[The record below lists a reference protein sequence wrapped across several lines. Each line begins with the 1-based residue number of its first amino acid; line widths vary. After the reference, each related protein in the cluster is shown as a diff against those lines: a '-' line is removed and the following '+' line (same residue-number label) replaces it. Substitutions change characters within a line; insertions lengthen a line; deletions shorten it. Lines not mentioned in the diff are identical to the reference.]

1 MFMDIPMTTI
11 NENLLE
17 SPVHSSLFE
26 AFEPASNN
34 KEKNY
39 YIRGKFATIE
49 MVNNNKRFYPR
60 ALWEREVE
68 KYQDEIKN
76 GTINTLME
84 WDHPADRLEV
94 DPSQAIGKITK
105 LWIEGNYV
113 MGEAVIFDTPKAEVL
128 KSMIKHGVQISVSSR
143 ARGRV
148 DNAGV
153 VQEFNLIT
161 FDFVAKPSDKSATMY
176 GLYEK
181 YLNATNEAEGNM
193 IHSRGQYV
201 SIPSKYKFITLDK
214 DGIFNAHITKPK
226 NRDGLWVSKENIRI
240 GSLKLDSKKLDSVLN
255 KGETARDFRIRETKE
270 AIWSINGTINIERAL
285 TTVNAYGHYY
295 AIKTLELDEGI
306 NQMSESDTQNITN
319 DAVLESLV
327 RQVRTKDS
335 IIDDLKEEINM
346 LRESRSNES
355 AGVTVKFDAT
365 ELTFPSDFKWITFDP
380 NSGDIFIWKDEPKW
394 DEYEAEFDGGKGKYI
409 GSFTIDDE
417 KQYEM
422 ATQLGGEGLEDLAK
436 LCKVQLKPGVNIDA
450 KIKNLKKSWVKN
462 VKLDRDEFS
471 LNNTKKYALSYIGES
486 QGIGKYSKQNKLN
499 ENTMKA
505 IVFRGAKYA
514 IPEEYNFVS
523 IGMNGLVLHRA
534 KPKFDFQYGEINSS
548 GELVIGEFE
557 VMPEYAHEA
566 YGDGDE
572 DFWDLMDED
581 YDYGNKIIGIAMK
594 KSPKD
599 WVLELKG
606 EVTDITKFIANNDFI
621 ESEYEMLIDELNE
634 SQRRKDLGRRY
645 SRMNESRSR
654 LNGTRGIKSRRRLNE
669 GDITNTVLDN
679 RHDFYHDYN
688 THRGYEDADFHY
700 RRAGERL
707 SQTHRHQDHSLLRDT
722 DPASST
728 YSGEAEYLRIAKL
741 LQQTFG
747 RDNVVGSRLDKDID
761 TGLTVRGYAAG
772 IEEEPRFA
780 ENGLDFIQRTLSES
794 YDTKEPNKVNRRKN

>member
-1 MFMDIPMTTI
+1 MFMDIPMTTL

-26 AFEPASNN
+26 AFEPTSDN

-68 KYQDEIKN
+68 KYQEEIKN

-181 YLNATNEAEGNM
+181 YLDATNESSGNM
-193 IHSRGQYV
+193 IVARSQYV
-201 SIPSKYKFITLDK
+201 SIPEVYKFLTLDK
-214 DGIFNAHITKPK
+214 DGVFNAHITKPRNTK
-226 NRDGLWVSKENIRI
+226 GQWISKDNIKVGFI
-240 GSLKLDSKKLDSVLN
+240 DLDVNKLAGVLKKDESV
-255 KGETARDFRIRETKE
+255 EEFRIRETKD
-270 AIWSINGTINIERAL
+270 AIWALSGTLNIEKAL
-285 TTVNAYGHYY
+285 TTINAYGHFY
-295 AIKTLELDEGI
+295 AIKKINLDEGI
-306 NQMSESDTQNITN
+306 NQMSESKTQDNLNN
-319 DAVLESLV
+319 DLILESLV

-346 LRESRSNES
+346 
-355 AGVTVKFDAT
+355 
-365 ELTFPSDFKWITFDP
+365 I
-380 NSGDIFIWKDEPKW
+380 
-394 DEYEAEFDGGKGKYI
+394 
-409 GSFTIDDE
+409 
-417 KQYEM
+417 
-422 ATQLGGEGLEDLAK
+422 
-436 LCKVQLKPGVNIDA
+436 
-450 KIKNLKKSWVKN
+450 KKSRLNEANDTIILDVDHEGEEIEIPASYKFITVDWDGISVHKEKPRYDARNLEFTSKSKVKIVHLYWDPEAIVLEMDDSIDPDELYDAVEDHWDILVDWAEHN
-462 VKLDRDEFS
+462 IKKKGLLPLKNGMKTRKLTEMYDGFCDDGEIERDFNPS
-471 LNNTKKYALSYIGES
+471 
-486 QGIGKYSKQNKLN
+486 KLN
-499 ENTMKA
+499 E
-505 IVFRGAKYA
+505 
-514 IPEEYNFVS
+514 
-523 IGMNGLVLHRA
+523 
-534 KPKFDFQYGEINSS
+534 SS
-548 GELVIGEFE
+548 RRKSRYDRPLNELTR
-557 VMPEYAHEA
+557 
-566 YGDGDE
+566 
-572 DFWDLMDED
+572 
-581 YDYGNKIIGIAMK
+581 
-594 KSPKD
+594 KD
-599 WVLELKG
+599 VERRRK
-606 EVTDITKFIANNDFI
+606 
-621 ESEYEMLIDELNE
+621 LNE
-634 SQRRKDLGRRY
+634 SRGRKDLGRRY
-645 SRMNESRSR
+645 SRLNESR
-654 LNGTRGIKSRRRLNE
+654 RRPGRQILTE
-669 GDITNTVLDN
+669 GDIANFILDN

-688 THRGYEDADFHY
+688 THKNYEDTDFHY

-707 SQTHRHQDHSLLRDT
+707 SQTHRHQDHSLLRDS
-722 DPASST
+722 DPTSST
-728 YSGEAEYLRIAKL
+728 YSGEAEVLRIARL

-747 RDNVVGSRLDKDID
+747 RDNVVGSRLDKDVD

-772 IEEEPRFA
+772 IDEEPRFA

-794 YDTKEPNKVNRRKN
+794 YDTKTPRGVRREKKN

>member
-1 MFMDIPMTTI
+1 MFMDIPMTTL

-26 AFEPASNN
+26 AFEPTSDN

-68 KYQDEIKN
+68 KYQEEIKN

-181 YLNATNEAEGNM
+181 YLDATNESSGNM
-193 IHSRGQYV
+193 IVARSQYV
-201 SIPSKYKFITLDK
+201 SIPEVYKFLTLDK
-214 DGIFNAHITKPK
+214 DGVFNAHITKPRNTK
-226 NRDGLWVSKENIRI
+226 GQWISKDNIKVGFI
-240 GSLKLDSKKLDSVLN
+240 DLDVNKLAGVLKKDESV
-255 KGETARDFRIRETKE
+255 EEFRIRETKD
-270 AIWSINGTINIERAL
+270 AIWALSGTLNIEKAL
-285 TTVNAYGHYY
+285 TTINAYGHFY
-295 AIKTLELDEGI
+295 AIKKINLDEGI
-306 NQMSESDTQNITN
+306 NQMSESKTQDNLNN
-319 DAVLESLV
+319 DLILESLV

-346 LRESRSNES
+346 IKKSRLNEANDSN
-355 AGVTVKFDAT
+355 VNIVKIDG
-365 ELTFPSDFKWITFDP
+365 EKISIPSEYKFITFFAD
-380 NSGDIFIWKDEPKW
+380 GVRAWKTKP
-394 DEYEAEFDGGKGKYI
+394 EFTDTGTRGSSFEFVGK
-409 GSFTIDDE
+409 D
-417 KQYEM
+417 
-422 ATQLGGEGLEDLAK
+422 
-436 LCKVQLKPGVNIDA
+436 
-450 KIKNLKKSWVKN
+450 NL
-462 VKLDRDEFS
+462 
-471 LNNTKKYALSYIGES
+471 YIGEVEIDHDYIGDLS
-486 QGIGKYSKQNKLN
+486 AKRKYEDWDWTEIVDDVYSVQGPKCIAEIKNNMNLSSIASKVKIIEYISLDNYDLLNESTDDDEFDDEFDPSTINESSRRKSRYDRPLNELTRKDVERRRKLN
-499 ENTMKA
+499 ES
-505 IVFRGAKYA
+505 RG
-514 IPEEYNFVS
+514 
-523 IGMNGLVLHRA
+523 
-534 KPKFDFQYGEINSS
+534 
-548 GELVIGEFE
+548 
-557 VMPEYAHEA
+557 
-566 YGDGDE
+566 
-572 DFWDLMDED
+572 
-581 YDYGNKIIGIAMK
+581 
-594 KSPKD
+594 
-599 WVLELKG
+599 
-606 EVTDITKFIANNDFI
+606 
-621 ESEYEMLIDELNE
+621 
-634 SQRRKDLGRRY
+634 RKDLGRRY
-645 SRMNESRSR
+645 SRLNESRR
-654 LNGTRGIKSRRRLNE
+654 KPGHRILTE
-669 GDITNTVLDN
+669 GDIANFILDN

-688 THRGYEDADFHY
+688 THKNYEDTDFHY

-707 SQTHRHQDHSLLRDT
+707 SQTHRHQDHSLLRDS
-722 DPASST
+722 DPTSST
-728 YSGEAEYLRIAKL
+728 YSGEAEVLRIAKL

-747 RDNVVGSRLDKDID
+747 RDNVVGSRLDKDVD

-772 IEEEPRFA
+772 IDEEPRFA

-794 YDTKEPNKVNRRKN
+794 YDTKTPRGVRREEKNK